1 MACGMQL
8 SGEGYLLG
16 YQEKSCY
23 LDRGDDDC
31 GPEGARRWAARR
43 RYLVCFYWSVTTISS
58 VGYGDILPRSDN
70 ERIFSIFMM
79 LIGGAFYGYVIG
91 ETAAIVT
98 SFDANH
104 AECFKK
110 IDTVRSWMDHHGL
123 PNKLRRKVRKSYK
136 VFYQNHMA
144 IDEGSI
150 IQELEPV
157 LQEEIVDF
165 LLPEPVRGV
174 PLFRGMPT
182 GTRSKLVS
190 IMRTIEVE
198 PAACVIRA
206 GEPSNAMFVVV
217 RGKCRVEN
225 AKTRS
230 VVEAETGDSFGEQ
243 GMLGLRKFSH
253 VTVTTTEPTDLIVF
267 PEDKFMHEFSEMP
280 EVLEELRDTA
290 RHLQTLSTGRGS
302 RRSSEKVEAKL
313 ISSPS
318 VASSISDAA

>member
-1 MACGMQL
+1 MAAQVTRRKPRVGIIGG
-8 SGEGYLLG
+8 S
-16 YQEKSCY
+16 
-23 LDRGDDDC
+23 
-31 GPEGARRWAARR
+31 GPEAGADLFLKLQAAHRAKLGAAYATDRDALDVLLWSASGVGGPRDVGDVAPGSEGFRRTLKALCVTLKELAP
-43 RYLVCFYWSVTTISS
+43 LVDVVVVACNTLHVF
-58 VGYGDILPRSDN
+58 
-70 ERIFSIFMM
+70 EAEM
-79 LIGGAFYGYVIG
+79 LGFL
-91 ETAAIVT
+91 
-98 SFDANH
+98 DL
-104 AECFKK
+104 
-110 IDTVRSWMDHHGL
+110 IDQ
-123 PNKLRRKVRKSYK
+123 P
-136 VFYQNHMA
+136 
-144 IDEGSI
+144 
-150 IQELEPV
+150 
-157 LQEEIVDF
+157 
-165 LLPEPVRGV
+165 
-174 PLFRGMPT
+174 
-182 GTRSKLVS
+182 RSKLVS